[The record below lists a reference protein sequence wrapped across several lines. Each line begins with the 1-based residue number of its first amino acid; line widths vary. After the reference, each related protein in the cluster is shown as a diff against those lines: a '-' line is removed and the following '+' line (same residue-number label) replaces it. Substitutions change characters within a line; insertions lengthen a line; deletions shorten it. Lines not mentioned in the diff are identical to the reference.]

1 MGGERSTCSFRFEV
15 YTADIIAKSISVLAT
30 PKSMNSDGT
39 AKQRLD
45 LQSPLQPEII
55 DVRVVE
61 EISSVPEP
69 LGDIWAS
76 GEVPDDRTT
85 SSPSAQPQPPITIPV
100 EPPVDLPQP
109 TGATTEIPEAE
120 DNWHLLLDEIDRD
133 LEPAPSLK
141 PVASAEPVV
150 AASPS
155 LATTIP
161 TEPVE
166 NSAVPL
172 IRAEAQIKAEIA
184 KLQATQA
191 TLQQQIVETQAS
203 FGQVIQTSISELEQR
218 RQKLQISVEQLERRR
233 DRIEKEIAKSFAG
246 GSQDVAIRLQ
256 GFKDYLVGS
265 LQDLVVIAEEIEF
278 PQPPPAQIRLQAP
291 LERTAS
297 SSNTP
302 RDRTPTQ
309 SPPSRESRNQ
319 TPQFAEP
326 AFKTTANKV
335 RASIDRYRNA
345 PDYYAPTWQ
354 LRRTLEAVHADKVS
368 DWFLSKDGRG
378 AVRTMGSRLQN
389 ILVAAAAVSVLREL
403 YGDYLRTLVLANLP
417 ERLGDWRRGFQDCL
431 GLSKTDFGSN
441 GGIILF
447 EDPEALI
454 QKVDRIVA
462 NKEMPLIII
471 DNSEGQISLSILQYP
486 LWLAFAPDPN
496 QQLDDREYR

>member
-1 MGGERSTCSFRFEV
+1 
-15 YTADIIAKSISVLAT
+15 
-30 PKSMNSDGT
+30 MNSDGT
-39 AKQRLD
+39 AKQKPD
-45 LQSPLQPEII
+45 LRSPPQPEII

-69 LGDIWAS
+69 LGDVWDS
-76 GEVPDDRTT
+76 GEVTDDEISTMT
-85 SSPSAQPQPPITIPV
+85 SSAQPQPPITISV
-100 EPPVDLPQP
+100 EPPADPQQSEPIAADPP
-109 TGATTEIPEAE
+109 TPE
-120 DNWHLLLDEIDRD
+120 DNWHILLDEISQELEPVVN
-133 LEPAPSLK
+133 LEPAAK
-141 PVASAEPVV
+141 IDPVDFKV
-150 AASPS
+150 
-155 LATTIP
+155 
-161 TEPVE
+161 
-166 NSAVPL
+166 VPL
-172 IRAEAQIKAEIA
+172 MRAEAEIKAEIA
-184 KLQATQA
+184 KLQATQ
-191 TLQQQIVETQAS
+191 TKLQQQIVETQTS
-203 FGQVIQTSISELEQR
+203 FGQVIQTSISDLEQR

-233 DRIEKEIAKSFAG
+233 DRIKEEINKSFAG
-246 GSQDVAIRLQ
+246 GSQDIAIRLQ

-278 PQPPPAQIRLQAP
+278 PQPPPAQIRIQTP
-291 LERTAS
+291 LDRS
-297 SSNTP
+297 ST
-302 RDRTPTQ
+302 T
-309 SPPSRESRNQ
+309 REIPRNQ
-319 TPQFAEP
+319 TPQFTEP
-326 AFKTTANKV
+326 TFKSTATKV

-345 PDYYAPTWQ
+345 PDYYAPSWQ

-368 DWFLSKDGRG
+368 DWFFTKDGRG

-431 GLSKTDFGSN
+431 GLSKTDFGGN

-496 QQLDDREYR
+496 QQIDDYREYR